1 MTSFELDLRR
11 NIFPA
16 LRAIKRFVDLSIND
30 LNLIDGSVMRN
41 AAGKEVFS
49 GGGNALIFKYEL
61 ADGSICALRLF
72 KHFPVGEDR
81 IQRLSPLSIALEK
94 IQSPILASY
103 RFFHPGLHLANSD
116 VVTPILMMGWV
127 DGDSLGRYVEV
138 LCKTKNTVELSHL
151 LNRWL
156 DLVREM
162 RRIGLAHGDVTAS
175 NVMVRHSDRALVFVD
190 YDDLYLP
197 GLDDARLKVQGTTG
211 YQHPKCKG
219 GRPYGSRMDDFSL
232 LLVTV
237 SLAVLAER
245 PEDFLSTDNLF
256 FRSSDLEDT
265 NSEAFEKMKML
276 RNPDVKPYVQS
287 LISACEGSADDAV
300 IFDEIVFRREIAEFE
315 KSLRPEDR
323 RSSRVQANLIR
334 NLSVWSRYESGYEHI
349 VNQVAEKSQVAL
361 DLVIASGHPDW
372 IRDLFTSQN
381 IRREDLRPD
390 QRRKV
395 AAILGEA

>member
-1 MTSFELDLRR
+1 
-11 NIFPA
+11 
-16 LRAIKRFVDLSIND
+16 
-30 LNLIDGSVMRN
+30 
-41 AAGKEVFS
+41 
-49 GGGNALIFKYEL
+49 
-61 ADGSICALRLF
+61 
-72 KHFPVGEDR
+72 
-81 IQRLSPLSIALEK
+81 
-94 IQSPILASY
+94 
-103 RFFHPGLHLANSD
+103 
-116 VVTPILMMGWV
+116 
-127 DGDSLGRYVEV
+127 
-138 LCKTKNTVELSHL
+138 
-151 LNRWL
+151 
-156 DLVREM
+156 
-162 RRIGLAHGDVTAS
+162 
-175 NVMVRHSDRALVFVD
+175 
-190 YDDLYLP
+190 
-197 GLDDARLKVQGTTG
+197 
-211 YQHPKCKG
+211 
-219 GRPYGSRMDDFSL
+219 
-232 LLVTV
+232 
-237 SLAVLAER
+237 
-245 PEDFLSTDNLF
+245 
-256 FRSSDLEDT
+256 
-265 NSEAFEKMKML
+265 MKML